1 MKIWEIAGGRDV
13 VILITKCVDEMGQV
27 RSRERRVRDDDLIVG
42 FSSECGQIIFLLAE
56 AIQGFF
62 AQILNSGFR
71 GAHSIESE
79 GGGSVLMLRALYWN
93 VSYM

>member
-56 AIQGFF
+56 AIQGFSVQMLTSEF
-62 AQILNSGFR
+62 SGR
-71 GAHSIESE
+71 RSI
-79 GGGSVLMLRALYWN
+79 W
-93 VSYM
+93 